1 MLAAGA
7 LMAWSAVTADAQYT
21 GMADPATG
29 ETYHVELAGGV
40 WKPTITAIISSEG
53 LGIPG
58 TNINFVDD
66 LGIVDESFKDFRAVV
81 RLARK
86 HKLRASY
93 VPIEYVAEST
103 LKRTII
109 FNGIRY
115 DIGLPVNS
123 KLDFKAWRFG
133 YEYDFVY
140 RDRGFIGLILEAKYS
155 DVEAELVSPFTSD
168 FVSAKAPVPA
178 LGLIARGYVFANV
191 ALTGELTGIKLPGNI
206 ESLDNNTGE
215 YWDLDLYG
223 TLNFSDNFGVQGGY
237 RRLSVE
243 YRIDEDFGDLKLSGY
258 YVNGVVRF

>member
-7 LMAWSAVTADAQYT
+7 WMALSAVTADAQYT

-29 ETYHVELAGGV
+29 ETYHFEFSGGA
-40 WKPTITAIISSEG
+40 WKPTITAIISSES

-58 TNINFVDD
+58 TDINFVDD
-66 LGIVDESFKDFRAVV
+66 LGIVDETFKDMRAVL

-133 YEYDFVY
+133 YEYDFIY
-140 RDRGFIGLILEAKYS
+140 RDRGFIGFILEAEYT
-155 DVEAELVSPFTSD
+155 DVTASLDSPLSRE
-168 FVSAKAPVPA
+168 FVSAKVPVPA
-178 LGLIARGYVFANV
+178 VGLIARGYVFANV
-191 ALTGELTGIKLPGNI
+191 ALTGELTGMKLPGNI

-223 TLNFSDNFGVQGGY
+223 TLNFTDNVGVQGGY

-243 YRIDEDFGDLKLSGY
+243 YRIDRDFGDLKLSGY